1 VDECSS
7 IFFYDKTLNLNP
19 KKLFHRFFTSNCM
32 LSAGKHVEHESHE
45 IIHAGIEEQECTK
58 EDGCNDS
65 NHGQELGQKH
75 GDDEDDGSPCH
86 QSCSSRLKQEPANMN
101 TTATTPRMLQD
112 YERSGNERQQ
122 MTSHDNINV
131 RGAYLH
137 ALGDW
142 IQSVGVM
149 IAGAL
154 IWYNPNWQIIDLV
167 CTHLFSLLVLATTI
181 QMLRNIVEILME
193 TTPREIDAAAV
204 ESGLSRSALFFRWLY
219 VARKL

>member
-1 VDECSS
+1 M
-7 IFFYDKTLNLNP
+7 
-19 KKLFHRFFTSNCM
+19 LFHRFFTSNCV
-32 LSAGKHVEHESHE
+32 LFAGKHVEHESHE

-65 NHGQELGQKH
+65 NRGQELGQKH
-75 GDDEDDGSPCH
+75 GDDEDGGSPGH
-86 QSCSSRLKQEPANMN
+86 QSCSSRVKQELANMN
-101 TTATTPRMLQD
+101 TAVTTPRMLQD

-137 ALGDW
+137 ALGDL

-167 CTHLFSLLVLATTI
+167 CTLMFSLLVLATTI
-181 QMLRNIVEILME
+181 QMLRDIVEILME
-193 TTPREIDAAAV
+193 STPREIDAAAV
-204 ESGLSRSALFFRWLY
+204 ESGLSRSAPFSL
-219 VARKL
+219 AICSQKAKLKIEKC

>member
-1 VDECSS
+1 M
-7 IFFYDKTLNLNP
+7 
-19 KKLFHRFFTSNCM
+19 LFHRFFTSNCM
-32 LSAGKHVEHESHE
+32 LFAGKHVEHESHE

-75 GDDEDDGSPCH
+75 GDDEDDGSPGH

-137 ALGDW
+137 ALGDL

-154 IWYNPNWQIIDLV
+154 IWYNPNWQLIDLV
-167 CTHLFSLLVLATTI
+167 CTLLFSLLVLATTI

-193 TTPREIDAAAV
+193 STPREIDAAAV

>member
-1 VDECSS
+1 M
-7 IFFYDKTLNLNP
+7 
-19 KKLFHRFFTSNCM
+19 LFHRFFTSKCM
-32 LSAGKHVEHESHE
+32 LFAGKHVEHESHE

-58 EDGCNDS
+58 EDGCNDG
-65 NHGQELGQKH
+65 NRGQELGQKH
-75 GDDEDDGSPCH
+75 GDDEDDGSPGH

-112 YERSGNERQQ
+112 YERSANERQQ

-137 ALGDW
+137 ALGDL

-154 IWYNPNWQIIDLV
+154 IWYNPNWQI
-167 CTHLFSLLVLATTI
+167 SLGKV
-181 QMLRNIVEILME
+181 
-193 TTPREIDAAAV
+193 
-204 ESGLSRSALFFRWLY
+204 G
-219 VARKL
+219 